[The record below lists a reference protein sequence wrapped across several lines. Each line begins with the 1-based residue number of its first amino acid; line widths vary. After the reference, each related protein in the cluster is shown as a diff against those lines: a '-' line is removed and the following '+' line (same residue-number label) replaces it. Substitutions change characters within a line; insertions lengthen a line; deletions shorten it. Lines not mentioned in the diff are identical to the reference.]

1 MFNYILALPELPIP
15 VSYVTIGAAVI
26 LLLGLIIG
34 AKQGLVK
41 ALFSILSTAGSIVAA
56 TFIMPYITNFLTGQE
71 KIQEMIATY
80 GEILNKAVAVI
91 SFIMGWIVA
100 FVVLKI
106 IFAIINKIF
115 SGDGVLGTINR
126 LLGAV
131 FGLAAS
137 ALVVITIV
145 YLMNMFSSSQSIFQ
159 ELLDNATTDPVGAF
173 LVENNLLG
181 KLIDL
186 LSEKIPAFADFLASI
201 GYTAAS

>member
-56 TFIMPYITNFLTGQE
+56 TFIMPYVSNFLMGQA

-80 GEILNKAVAVI
+80 GTILNKAVAVI
-91 SFIMGWIVA
+91 SFIMGWILA

-145 YLMNMFSSSQSIFQ
+145 YLMNLFSSSQSIFQ
-159 ELLDNATTDPVGAF
+159 ELLANANTDPVGAF

-181 KLIDL
+181 KLIGL
-186 LSEKIPAFADFLASI
+186 IAEKVPAFADFLASI

>member
-1 MFNYILALPELPIP
+1 MFNNILALPELPIP

-26 LLLGLIIG
+26 VLLGLIIG

-41 ALFSILSTAGSIVAA
+41 AIFSILSTAGSIVAA
-56 TFIMPYITNFLTGQE
+56 TFIMPYITNYLTGQA

-80 GEILNKAVAVI
+80 GAILNKAVAVI
-91 SFIMGWIVA
+91 SFIIGWILA

-145 YLMNMFSSSQSIFQ
+145 YLMNMFSGSQSIFK

-186 LSEKIPAFADFLASI
+186 LIEKIPAFGNFMASI
-201 GYTAAS
+201 GYAAAS

>member
-1 MFNYILALPELPIP
+1 MFNNILALPELPIP

-26 LLLGLIIG
+26 VLLGLIIG

-41 ALFSILSTAGSIVAA
+41 AIFSILSTAGSIVAA
-56 TFIMPYITNFLTGQE
+56 TFIMPYITNYLTGQA

-80 GEILNKAVAVI
+80 GAILNKAVAVI
-91 SFIMGWIVA
+91 SFIIGWILA

-145 YLMNMFSSSQSIFQ
+145 YLMNMFSGSQSIFK

>member
-56 TFIMPYITNFLTGQE
+56 TFIMPYVSNFLMGQA

-80 GEILNKAVAVI
+80 GTILNKAVAVI
-91 SFIMGWIVA
+91 SFIMGWILA

-145 YLMNMFSSSQSIFQ
+145 YLMNLFSSSQSIFQ
-159 ELLDNATTDPVGAF
+159 ELLDNANTDPVGAF

-186 LSEKIPAFADFLASI
+186 IAEKVPAFADFLASI

>member
-1 MFNYILALPELPIP
+1 MFNFLLALHELPIP

-159 ELLDNATTDPVGAF
+159 ELLENAKTDPVGTF

-181 KLIDL
+181 KLIAF
-186 LSEKIPAFADFLASI
+186 LSEEIPAFADFLASI